1 MISFVEFLSEEL
13 TEKELDTMA
22 DHLTWEDISDL
33 YTADEFI
40 LEQLDEALTAQSR
53 LKKSQK
59 FRSRKTAIGQAR
71 KMKLKRASSLATLK
85 ARANAAARRLLQK
98 RILRGRNKKELSA
111 QQKNRVEQQI
121 KAMMANQGNLA
132 QKLLPKIRALE
143 RSRLAVKK

>member
-33 YTADEFI
+33 YTADEFTI
-40 LEQLDEALTAQSR
+40 EQLDENISAQSR
-53 LKKSQK
+53 MKKSQK

-71 KMKLKRASSLATLK
+71 RMKLKRASSLATLK
-85 ARANAAARRLLQK
+85 TRANAAAHRMLQK

-121 KAMMANQGNLA
+121 KTMMANQGNLA
-132 QKLLPKIRALE
+132 QKLLPKIRDLE
-143 RSRLAVKK
+143 RSRLTVKR